1 MTWGDIV
8 IMSFLE
14 LKQNPEYGRADLL
27 SNFPKLAAQYRGVI
41 KEPGVKRWLDYRPK
55 TQK

>member
-1 MTWGDIV
+1 V

-41 KEPGVKRWLDYRPK
+41 KESGVKRWLDYRPK